1 VDSVNKTAFRA
12 DMKMIGRDP
21 ILILL
26 MLVPIFALIF
36 IKVLL
41 HYLVP
46 WLVSEFG
53 FDLSLYYGYILGGCF
68 LLSPMML
75 GTVAGFL
82 MIDEKDGKIF
92 ELISITP
99 TGYSGYMAHRLVLPF
114 VGSIIYTLMT
124 YWVLNIYTLDGITLM
139 LIMLMLS
146 LESVL
151 VGVVLFLFAED
162 KVQGL
167 TYSKGL
173 GVFIILSM
181 ADLFGKAWLSILAGI
196 IPFYWILRL
205 IHDPKDLL
213 VIVLAVLIHLI
224 WVGALMKKC

>member
-1 VDSVNKTAFRA
+1 MNKTAFRA
-12 DMKMIGRDP
+12 DMKMIRRDP
-21 ILILL
+21 ILVLL
-26 MLVPIFALIF
+26 MFVPILALVF

-41 HYLVP
+41 HYLIP
-46 WLVSEFG
+46 WLQSEFR
-53 FDLSLYYGYILGGCF
+53 FELSMYYGYILGGCF

-114 VGSIIYTLMT
+114 AGSVIYTLLT
-124 YWVLNIYTLDGITLM
+124 YVLLNIYSLNVISLSVIIL
-139 LIMLMLS
+139 LIS
-146 LESVL
+146 VESVL
-151 VGVVLFLFAED
+151 VGAILFIFADD

-173 GVFIILSM
+173 GVFIVLSM
-181 ADLFGKAWLSILAGI
+181 ADLFAKPWLSIVAGI
-196 IPFYWILRL
+196 IPFYWIMRL
-205 IHDPKDLL
+205 IHNPENVL
-213 VIVLAVLIHLI
+213 VIISAVVIHLI
-224 WVGALMKKC
+224 WGISVMKKC

>member
-1 VDSVNKTAFRA
+1 MNKTALKT
-12 DMKMIGRDP
+12 DIKMIGRDP

-46 WLVSEFG
+46 WLGSELG
-53 FDLSLYYGYILGGCF
+53 FDLCLYYGYVLGGCF

-99 TGYSGYMAHRLVLPF
+99 AGYSGYMAHRLVLPF

-124 YWVLNIYTLDGITLM
+124 YFVLNIYTLNGIILI
-139 LIMLMLS
+139 LIMLLIS
-146 LESVL
+146 LESIL
-151 VGVVLFLFAED
+151 VGVILFLFAED

-167 TYSKGL
+167 TYSKGM

-205 IHDPKDLL
+205 IHNPKDVL
-213 VIVLAVLIHLI
+213 VIVLAVLIHLV
-224 WVGALMKKC
+224 WVGVLMKKC

>member
-1 VDSVNKTAFRA
+1 VNKTAFRA

>member
-1 VDSVNKTAFRA
+1 MNKTALRA

-26 MLVPIFALIF
+26 MLVPFLAVIF
-36 IKVLL
+36 IKMLL
-41 HYLVP
+41 YYLMP
-46 WLVSEFG
+46 WLQSELE
-53 FDLSLYYGYILGGCF
+53 FDLSIYYGYILGGCF

-114 VGSIIYTLMT
+114 AGSIIYTLLT
-124 YWVLNIYTLDGITLM
+124 YTILNIYTLNGISLA
-139 LIMLMLS
+139 LIILLIS

-151 VGVVLFLFAED
+151 VGAILFLFAED

-167 TYSKGL
+167 TYSKGM

-205 IHDPKDLL
+205 IHNPKDVL

-224 WVGALMKKC
+224 WVGVLMKKC